1 LSTLTKRKSFAAQLR
16 GFFLFTATFA
26 YRKCLYRT
34 LGESQ
39 SPSSAPA
46 GPGIHQIAELAY
58 VIDPNTDVERNITEN
73 RAAIPL
79 FTFIFHPVAPR

>member
-1 LSTLTKRKSFAAQLR
+1 LQRSSKDFFYLQKHSVRKR
-16 GFFLFTATFA
+16 
-26 YRKCLYRT
+26 LYRT
-34 LGESQ
+34 LGEGH

-46 GPGIHQIAELAY
+46 GPGIHQVAELAY
-58 VIDPNTDVERNITEN
+58 AIDPNTDVERSITEN